1 MNRLRQFWN
10 YTAKVF
16 ALPSLLRVIRD
27 DRPEAVIPT
36 RALTLSF
43 FLAGLLRVPSL
54 LQLQAETGR
63 KGWQRLIR
71 WNQRISDDAFGYAL
85 ERFRVED
92 VRAVLVST
100 NKTLRQNKALDSGKI
115 GGLLCVALD
124 ANEQFKSRHRCCEQ
138 CCQRQIEYKDAD
150 GQKQTVTEYYH
161 RQVYAQMHT
170 PELSTIL
177 DLEPIRPGEDEA
189 AAALRLLGRMR
200 RLYGPRFFDVVTV
213 DAWYATGPF
222 IHAVQR
228 LGWGIV
234 AVLKQ
239 ERYDIYQEATRLAAG
254 EKAER
259 FEWEGRQVEL
269 KEVKS
274 LPFTDERIG
283 LMRVVMAQENWKQ
296 KQRVNGEITLVP
308 KESCWR
314 WLVDS
319 SLGSSSAR
327 IIHAIGHQRW
337 GIENHAFNELTKYY
351 HLTHCPRH
359 HPTALLV
366 WLLFRVLSF
375 NCFEFFVRL
384 NGKLWR
390 AGRTTLQQSAKELER
405 SLEQLDQLEP
415 LWSG

>member
-1 MNRLRQFWN
+1 VNRLRQFWN

-16 ALPSLLRVIRD
+16 DLPSQLRVIRD
-27 DRPEAVIPT
+27 DRPAAVIPV

-43 FLAGLLRVPSL
+43 FLAGVLRVPSL

-63 KGWQRLIR
+63 KGWQRLMR
-71 WNQRISDDAFGYAL
+71 WNQPISDDAFGYAL
-85 ERFRVED
+85 ERFCVED
-92 VRAVLVST
+92 IRAVLVRT
-100 NKTLRQNKALDSGKI
+100 NKTLKQNKALDSAKI

-138 CCQRQIEYKDAD
+138 CCQRQIECKDAA

-161 RQVYAQMHT
+161 RQVYAQIHT

-177 DLEPIRPGEDEA
+177 DLEPIRPGEDEC

-200 RLYGPRFFDVVTV
+200 RLYGPRFFDAVTV

-222 IHAVQR
+222 IKAVQH
-228 LGWGIV
+228 LGWGLV

-239 ERYDIYQEATRLAAG
+239 ERYEIYQEATRLAVR

-259 FEWEGRQVEL
+259 FEWEGRTVEL
-269 KEVKS
+269 KQVKD

-283 LMRVVMAQENWKQ
+283 LMRVVLAQEKWNRKL
-296 KQRVNGEITLVP
+296 RMNGETALVP
-308 KESCWR
+308 QESHWC
-314 WLVDS
+314 WLVDP
-319 SLGSSSAR
+319 SLDSSSGR

-359 HPTALLV
+359 HPTAILV

-375 NCFEFFVRL
+375 NFFEFFVRL

-390 AGRTTLQQSAKELER
+390 AGRTTLQQSAKELDR
-405 SLEQLDQLEP
+405 SLEQLEQIEP